1 MVHLLFHG
9 VGAEHLSVTREAHD
23 ALLDHLARHKDR
35 LWTDSFVNVMENARK
50 QAGR

>member
-1 MVHLLFHG
+1 VSLLFHG

-23 ALLDHLARHKDR
+23 QLLDHLAKNKSRF
-35 LWTDSFVNVMENARK
+35 WTDSFVNIMESARR